1 MPPCAP
7 YVLGEDLNC
16 SESTWRRPIPHSPE
30 DVCRAEC
37 RGAWLSRQ
45 ERYHGGA
52 FRIIVSNYRDIKAGK
67 TAAVQVTDAAI

>member
-1 MPPCAP
+1 VAAADP
-7 YVLGEDLNC
+7 
-16 SESTWRRPIPHSPE
+16 SSPG

-37 RGAWLSRQ
+37 RGAWLRPH
-45 ERYHGGA
+45 ERYHGEA